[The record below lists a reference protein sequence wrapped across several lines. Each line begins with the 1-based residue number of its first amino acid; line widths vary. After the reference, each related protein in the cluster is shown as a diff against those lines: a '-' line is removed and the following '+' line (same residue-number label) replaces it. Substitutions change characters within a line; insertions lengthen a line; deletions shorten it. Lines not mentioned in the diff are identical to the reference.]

1 MNWHEKCARRW
12 VSQLRNVRRIE
23 GRGGRAVQRR
33 GKKCSVDASSSS
45 SRISTLMLIY
55 RCRSAASISV
65 HRCLQRCHAA
75 CLRPWLYLHLTRS
88 IASLVP
94 LLSHLSQGPRA
105 ANCLGAAVGPSKVRF
120 YFLNWQRG
128 EVRSL
133 ARQLL
138 GTPETE
144 REGVGWRG
152 KGERGELNCS
162 TCHRRANRCASGSPG
177 HAHHAYHSLA

>member
-12 VSQLRNVRRIE
+12 VSQLRNGRRK
-23 GRGGRAVQRR
+23 R
-33 GKKCSVDASSSS
+33 GKGSWGKGCSVDASSSS

-75 CLRPWLYLHLTRS
+75 CLRPWLYLYLTRS
-88 IASLVP
+88 MASLVP
-94 LLSHLSQGPRA
+94 SLSHRSQGPRA

-138 GTPETE
+138 ATPE
-144 REGVGWRG
+144 R
-152 KGERGELNCS
+152 ERGVWARRGGKSWVLNCS
-162 TCHRRANRCASGSPG
+162 TCHRRANRCVSGSPG
-177 HAHHAYHSLA
+177 HAYHAYHSLA

>member
-1 MNWHEKCARRW
+1 MSATLPRC
-12 VSQLRNVRRIE
+12 VP
-23 GRGGRAVQRR
+23 
-33 GKKCSVDASSSS
+33 AS
-45 SRISTLMLIY
+45 L
-55 RCRSAASISV
+55 A
-65 HRCLQRCHAA
+65 
-75 CLRPWLYLHLTRS
+75 LYLSHSLYRV
-88 IASLVP
+88 ASAITFP
-94 LLSHLSQGPRA
+94 PPRA

-144 REGVGWRG
+144 RERG
-152 KGERGELNCS
+152 LRWGEGEKGELNCS

-177 HAHHAYHSLA
+177 HAYHAYHSLA